1 MSQILDE
8 QLSAFLDGE
17 LAPEEVD
24 LVLARLDREP
34 ALRARFGRY
43 GLIGECLRSG
53 SARPE
58 ALLIAEGVRSALEKE
73 TAGVAPVLRPVS
85 GRLPRRWL
93 AAGLAAAAAVLAI
106 VVVNVPLPLPITEA
120 QRFSSTAPGAEAVV
134 GSDDINVV
142 RAAVSL
148 RPDPRSAARL
158 TTYLVAHGT
167 YASPLSRSTFDSHLV
182 TARPERASWRQA
194 QDPANAR

>member
-24 LVLARLDREP
+24 LVLARLDRDP
-34 ALRARFGRY
+34 GLRARFGRY

-73 TAGVAPVLRPVS
+73 AAGVSP
-85 GRLPRRWL
+85 LPPQPAAMRARRWL
-93 AAGLAAAAAVLAI
+93 AAGLAATVA
-106 VVVNVPLPLPITEA
+106 VVVVVAVNAPGPSPIAGA
-120 QRFSSTAPGAEAVV
+120 QRLSATAPDPEAVV
-134 GSDDINVV
+134 GSDDITVV
-142 RAAVSL
+142 RAGVSL